1 MKILILCFKL
11 FVLLIFLIGCS
22 TTETDKLDIKLLHDI
37 WALESIKGEKI
48 VIDETVKNLP
58 VLEIYV
64 KDERVHGN
72 TGCNVLNG
80 TVEIDKNR
88 ISFSKII
95 TTEMA
100 CPGNLEQRFLSALI
114 QVDNYKIEKLRLHL
128 YNDNEELLTLR
139 KID

>member
-1 MKILILCFKL
+1 MKILTLSFKL
-11 FVLLIFLIGCS
+11 FVLLIFLFGCS
-22 TTETDKLDIKLLHDI
+22 TKEVDNLDIKLLHDI
-37 WALESIKGEKI
+37 WALESINGEKI
-48 VIDETVKNLP
+48 DIDETVKNLP

-64 KDERVHGN
+64 EDERVRGN

-80 TVEIDKNR
+80 NVEIDDNR

-100 CPGNLEQRFLSALI
+100 CPGNLEQRFLSALL

-128 YNDNEELLTLR
+128 YDDNEDLLTLR

>member
-1 MKILILCFKL
+1 MISSLVFS
-11 FVLLIFLIGCS
+11 CS
-22 TTETDKLDIKLLHDI
+22 TKETEKIDVTRLHDI
-37 WALESIKGEKI
+37 WALEAIEGEK
-48 VIDETVKNLP
+48 VIIDDTVRNLP

-64 KDERVHGN
+64 EDERVHGN

-80 TVEIDKNR
+80 SVEIGEDK

-100 CPGNLEQRFLSALI
+100 CPGNLEQRFLSAL
-114 QVDNYKIEKLRLHL
+114 QKVDNYKIEKLRLFL
-128 YNDNEELLTLR
+128 YDDNEELLTLR